1 VQGEP
6 RVVRAVREVPFRAR
20 AVETEPPIG
29 VIEPEAE
36 AFVLDVVAGWV
47 SVMPKALQVVP
58 RPDGQFWVR
67 AEELGM

>member
-1 VQGEP
+1 
-6 RVVRAVREVPFRAR
+6 VVKAPREVAIRAR
-20 AVETEPPIG
+20 ASDSDTPIG

-36 AFVLDVVAGWV
+36 AYVLDVVAGWV
-47 SVMPKALQVVP
+47 SVMPKGLEVVP